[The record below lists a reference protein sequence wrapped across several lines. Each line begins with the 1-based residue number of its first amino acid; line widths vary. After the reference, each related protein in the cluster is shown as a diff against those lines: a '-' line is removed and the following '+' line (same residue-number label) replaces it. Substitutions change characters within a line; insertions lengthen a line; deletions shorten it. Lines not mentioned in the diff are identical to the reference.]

1 MLPLPSVFWEF
12 GRIGQLLEKSRSTDI
27 PVLLQAKE
35 TAKQMVRKDPSSANV
50 AALSRVT
57 AMLEDAEKAMSDTE
71 TPDVFKSMGEVLRY
85 LQEEK
90 GRQIKKTKL
99 YEDVRSGLLRKED
112 RKFRRIDVDKYAGS
126 LPLGSTPDGRVAE
139 AEAMQR
145 RREEAET
152 RIQEAKARTAERKD
166 AVMAGQFVPRA
177 DVDQEL
183 SARAATLNQGLKSKM
198 EAAALDLVTKVGGKP
213 KRARTLVQE
222 MEKIIDDACAEYA
235 RVIEFE
241 VTLYDFDDEDD
252 DDSCETE

>member
-1 MLPLPSVFWEF
+1 MSEIFTDTEQRAALE
-12 GRIGQLLEKSRSTDI
+12 QLLEKSRSTDI

-35 TAKQMVRKDPSSANV
+35 TAKQLVRKDPSSANV

-71 TPDVFKSMGEVLRY
+71 TPDVFNSAGAVLRY

-90 GRQIKKTKL
+90 GRQIQKTKL
-99 YEDVRSGLLRKED
+99 YDDAKIGLLRKEG
-112 RKFRRIDVDKYAGS
+112 RKYRRIDVDKYAAS
-126 LPLGSTPDGRVAE
+126 LPLSSTPDGRVAE
-139 AEAMQR
+139 AEALLR

-152 RIQEAKARTAERKD
+152 RIQEARARTAERKD
-166 AVMAGQFVPRA
+166 SIMAGQYVPRT

-183 SARAATLNQGLKSKM
+183 AARAATLNQGLKSKI

-222 MEKIIDDACAEYA
+222 MEKLIDDACSEYA
-235 RVIEFE
+235 KLIEFE
-241 VTLYDFDDEDD
+241 VTLYDFADD
-252 DDSCETE
+252 DDNDSGETE